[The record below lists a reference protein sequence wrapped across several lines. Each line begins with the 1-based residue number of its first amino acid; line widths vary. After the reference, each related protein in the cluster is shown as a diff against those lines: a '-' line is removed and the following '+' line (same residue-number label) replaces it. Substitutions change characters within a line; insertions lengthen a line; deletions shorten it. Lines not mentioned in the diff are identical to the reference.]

1 MRWSLPMACPR
12 LRNDLRQDLQPQPR
26 LLSDS
31 EVRRKPEARI
41 FEDWLLEEAKR
52 SMPG

>member
-1 MRWSLPMACPR
+1 VVPVKTEIPVELSHYL
-12 LRNDLRQDLQPQPR
+12 